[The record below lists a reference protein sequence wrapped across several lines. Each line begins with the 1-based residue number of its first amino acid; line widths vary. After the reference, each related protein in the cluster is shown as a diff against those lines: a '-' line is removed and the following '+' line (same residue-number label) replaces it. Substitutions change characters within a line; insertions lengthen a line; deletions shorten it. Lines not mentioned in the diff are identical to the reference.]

1 MLKEEK
7 INQNYLTFLKK
18 LETYDCYSEEMMNDI
33 GDKVKYGT
41 YSMQDE
47 YGGCYAGS
55 LVEITLQTLC
65 RIGYE
70 INENVFGKNGKE
82 AFAHPYLA
90 VNTNKLMRVLLLL
103 NLAKAEMFV
112 DETEQWKIKKG
123 IMYKFKDF
131 ETSLKLGARTL
142 FLCQKYGIK
151 LEEDEYEAIL
161 SIDDA
166 EDNGARFRSPLY
178 TLVKSVKLFT
188 LVELRRKWAAQHENK
203 QETLEK

>member
-1 MLKEEK
+1 
-7 INQNYLTFLKK
+7 
-18 LETYDCYSEEMMNDI
+18 
-33 GDKVKYGT
+33 
-41 YSMQDE
+41 MQDE

-55 LVEITLQTLC
+55 LVEVTLHTLC

-70 INENVFGKNGKE
+70 INENAFGKNGKE
-82 AFAHPYLA
+82 SFAHPLLA

-123 IMYKFKDF
+123 IMYKFQDF

-142 FLCQKYGIK
+142 FLCQKYGIV

-166 EDNGARFRSPLY
+166 EDNGARFRTPLY
-178 TLVKSVKLFT
+178 TLVKAAKLFAM
-188 LVELRRKWAAQHENK
+188 VEIRQDWVNK
-203 QETLEK
+203 NKKFNTATEEV

>member
-1 MLKEEK
+1 MLTEEK
-7 INQNYLTFLKK
+7 INQNYLTFIKK
-18 LETYDCYSEEMMNDI
+18 LETYGCYSEEMMNEI

-55 LVEITLQTLC
+55 LVEVTLHTLC

-70 INENVFGKNGKE
+70 INENAFGKNGKE
-82 AFAHPYLA
+82 SFAHPLLA

-123 IMYKFKDF
+123 IMYKFQDF

-188 LVELRRKWAAQHENK
+188 LVELRKKWEAKHKNNA
-203 QETLEK
+203 ETIEK

>member
-18 LETYDCYSEEMMNDI
+18 LETYGCYSEEMMNDI

-82 AFAHPYLA
+82 TFAHPYLA

>member
-1 MLKEEK
+1 MLTEEK
-7 INQNYLTFLKK
+7 INQNYLTFIKK
-18 LETYDCYSEEMMNDI
+18 LETYGCYSEEMMNEI

-55 LVEITLQTLC
+55 LVEVTLHTLC

-70 INENVFGKNGKE
+70 INENAFGKNGKE
-82 AFAHPYLA
+82 SFAHPLLA
-90 VNTNKLMRVLLLL
+90 VNAKKLMRVLLLL

-123 IMYKFKDF
+123 IMYKFQDF

-166 EDNGARFRSPLY
+166 ENNGACFRSPLY

-188 LVELRRKWAAQHENK
+188 LVELRKKWEANHKNNT
-203 QETLEK
+203 ETIEK